1 MLQVNIKSIGRKR
14 FARLSDNKAE
24 IHVRKNSLQKTDNW
38 DDVRKNS
45 RSQSIKKTYNWDE
58 MRKISCSQSIK
69 NDNCDKVDE
78 NMPWGSDALF
88 TLQFVEES
96 RK

>member
-24 IHVRKNSLQKTDNW
+24 IHVRKNSLQKTDKW
-38 DDVRKNS
+38 EDERKTS
-45 RSQSIKKTYNWDE
+45 R
-58 MRKISCSQSIK
+58 SQSIK

>member
-45 RSQSIKKTYNWDE
+45 RSQSIKK
-58 MRKISCSQSIK
+58 
-69 NDNCDKVDE
+69 
-78 NMPWGSDALF
+78 
-88 TLQFVEES
+88 
-96 RK
+96 

>member
-1 MLQVNIKSIGRKR
+1 MQVNIKSIGRKR

-24 IHVRKNSLQKTDNW
+24 IHVRKNS
-38 DDVRKNS
+38 
-45 RSQSIKKTYNWDE
+45 RSQPIKKTYNWDE